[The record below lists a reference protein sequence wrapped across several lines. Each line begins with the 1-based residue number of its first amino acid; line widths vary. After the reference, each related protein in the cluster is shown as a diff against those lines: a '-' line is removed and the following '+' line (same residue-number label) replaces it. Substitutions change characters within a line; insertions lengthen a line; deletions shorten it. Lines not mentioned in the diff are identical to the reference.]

1 MSVIASV
8 SVPASEFPLGSLLEV
23 DSETRVSVETTVP
36 TSEEVIP
43 YLWVPSG
50 VLGGILDA
58 LQSVSSLASTELV
71 DEVDDYTLVRLE
83 WHDSVNGLL
92 ASIRDASAIVMGAV
106 GTADRWTFRL
116 RFPSYEDLSSFYATC
131 VDRDISIELVQ
142 LHEAVSSDTTPR
154 FGLTEAQR
162 ELVLAAYENGYF
174 DVPRKTTLVELG
186 DTLEVSDSAVSQRLR
201 RGLASLIHSTL
212 VVDGTPHDTEPPK

>member
-8 SVPASEFPLGSLLEV
+8 AVPASEFPLGSLLEV
-23 DSETRVSVETTVP
+23 DSEARVSVETTVP

-50 VLGGILDA
+50 VLGGVLDA
-58 LQSVSSLASTELV
+58 LQSVSSLVSTELV

-92 ASIRDASAIVMGAV
+92 ASIRDASAIVTGAV

-142 LHEAVSSDTTPR
+142 LHEAVSPDTTPR
-154 FGLTEAQR
+154 FGLTDAQR

-201 RGLASLIHSTL
+201 RGLASLIHSTI
-212 VVDGTPHDTEPPK
+212 VIDETPYDTEPPK

>member
-8 SVPASEFPLGSLLEV
+8 AVPASEFPLGSLLEG
-23 DSETRVSVETTVP
+23 DSEARVSVETTVP

-43 YLWVPSG
+43 YLWVPNG
-50 VLGGILDA
+50 VIGGVLDA
-58 LQSVSSLASTELV
+58 LQSITSLDSTEIV
-71 DEVDDYTLVRLE
+71 DEVDSYTLVRLE
-83 WHDSVNGLL
+83 WRDSVNGLL
-92 ASIRDASAIVMGAV
+92 ASIRDASAIVTGAV
-106 GTADRWTFRL
+106 GTADQWTFRL
-116 RFPSYEDLSSFYATC
+116 RLPSYEELSSFYATC

-142 LHEAVSSDTTPR
+142 LHEAISSETTPR

-186 DTLEVSDSAVSQRLR
+186 DRLEVSDSAVSQRLR
-201 RGLASLIHSTL
+201 RGLASLIHSTI
-212 VVDGTPHDTEPPK
+212 VIDGKPYDTEPPK